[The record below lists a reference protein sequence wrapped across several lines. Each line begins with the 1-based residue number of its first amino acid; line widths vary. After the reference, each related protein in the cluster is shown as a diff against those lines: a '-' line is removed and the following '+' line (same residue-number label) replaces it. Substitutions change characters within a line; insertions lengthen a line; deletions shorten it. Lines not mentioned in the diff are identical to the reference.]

1 MTRWLCAGA
10 LALVSSCSTQ
20 YTPEPSPRISVVMVG
35 GMPAYQKNGETI
47 SHGFAGSGL
56 VEAVEDDPEALD
68 AAETYHGRSVGGLIA
83 VLGGLAC
90 GIGGVAVIASDD
102 SGGASDER
110 TAIGGAALVCM
121 LGATIAGLVLIS
133 TAQPYQWDAINI
145 YNDNVERRRRRYW
158 YPAYPPPPRPATALP
173 PPPPAPPPPP
183 PTVPA
188 TPADAGADSG

>member
-1 MTRWLCAGA
+1 MTQWLAIGA
-10 LALVSSCSTQ
+10 LALASGCSTQ
-20 YTPEPSPRISVVMVG
+20 YTPEPSPRISVVMVA

-83 VLGGLAC
+83 VLAGLAC

-102 SGGASDER
+102 GGSDDQR
-110 TAIGGAALVCM
+110 TTIGGAALVCM
-121 LGATIAGLVLIS
+121 LGGTIAGLILIS

-145 YNDNVERRRRRYW
+145 YNDNVERRRRRTW
-158 YPAYPPPPRPATALP
+158 YPAYPAYPPAPPRAPATL
-173 PPPPAPPPPP
+173 PPPPAPPPQAPLSAP
-183 PTVPA
+183 
-188 TPADAGADSG
+188 DAGADSG